1 MGGVVLGVRLPRATL
16 IVAEKVTEQVDGSL
30 RDALHVFDAAV
41 IAGDDVRR
49 LPYSERRRRLG
60 LLVEALDRDQDV
72 LRQSVGGGG
81 GGGWVDEA
89 ADAAVKQNMPI
100 RLKQA
105 SRLSEQEY
113 RLLIIN

>member
-1 MGGVVLGVRLPRATL
+1 M
-16 IVAEKVTEQVDGSL
+16 
-30 RDALHVFDAAV
+30 FDAAV

-105 SRLSEQEY
+105 YRLSEQEY